1 MVSIAN
7 TSHGEA
13 QELITPGHGLQISDL
28 LADPALSQA
37 RVLSGKAGTGR
48 RVTGVRA
55 LDVRDALTRISAGD
69 LVVTGPWLLGE
80 VGAQLWPRQP
90 AGLAVRRGHGLPSVP
105 DHVLRAADERD
116 IAVVELPETL
126 GYDDL
131 LEMVY
136 SRLNRDQ
143 SQVLARI
150 DELHQALSRLV
161 LDGSDLTRI
170 ADMVASVL
178 DVGILVTSTDGRER
192 ASALS
197 DEVRRRLADR
207 GLFDPTGRFRVER
220 VGKGVLE
227 FGHGEVRIARIAS
240 AGTDLARMVCVSPD
254 RPLESPDV
262 QALERAAMV
271 AALLITREHAVAAV
285 ENKYRGDFLRDIFL
299 GRAGSD
305 AFVLE
310 HAQGFGWDID
320 RPLVVLSAEV
330 DPPGPEERPVA
341 ATVTRALQERFSA
354 AWGQVC
360 RAREATI
367 PSVDFSTE
375 VVTLLPACQ
384 TDTGQLDE
392 VALRADVRAVVEGVA
407 GDRGGGRK
415 PFSVGVSRVVTELS
429 GLPAAYNQARRA
441 TQVGRRI
448 SGGRS
453 TTFFDDLGVHR
464 LIALVPDQCE
474 LREFAEDVLGEL
486 AGESTEAADLRTTL
500 QVLLDTNFNVAEAA
514 RLQFFHYNTMRYRVN
529 KLERMLGPFSTDPH
543 LRLNLA
549 VALQVL
555 EMPHG

>member
-1 MVSIAN
+1 MVRIAN
-7 TSHGEA
+7 TLHREV
-13 QELITPGHGLQISDL
+13 QELITPSQGLQVRDL
-28 LADPALSQA
+28 LAEAALHDATVLAGKEGLA
-37 RVLSGKAGTGR
+37 RP
-48 RVTGVRA
+48 VTGVRA
-55 LDVRDALTRISAGD
+55 LDVPDALARIAAND
-69 LVVTGPWLLGE
+69 LVVTDTRLLDD
-80 VGAQLWPRQP
+80 ALDQLWERRP
-90 AGLAVRRGHGLPSVP
+90 AGLAVRRGPDLPAVP
-105 DHVLRAADERD
+105 ASVLRSADERD
-116 IAVVELPETL
+116 IPVVQLPETL

-136 SRLNRDQ
+136 TRLNSDQ

-161 LDGSDLTRI
+161 LDGSDLGRI
-170 ADMVASVL
+170 AAMVAAVL
-178 DVGILVTSTDGRER
+178 EVGIVVTSTDGRER

-197 DEVRRRLADR
+197 SELRERLAQR
-207 GLFDPTGRFRVER
+207 ELFDPTGRFRVER
-220 VGKGVLE
+220 VGKGSLA
-227 FGHGEVRIARIAS
+227 FGAGEVRVARIAS

-254 RPLESPDV
+254 RALEPPDV

-271 AALLITREHAVAAV
+271 AALLITREHAVSAV

-299 GRAGSD
+299 GRAGSE

-310 HAQGFGWDID
+310 HAQGFGWDIA

-330 DPPGPEERPVA
+330 DPPGPDETPVA

-354 AWGQVC
+354 AWSQVC
-360 RAREATI
+360 RARDSTI

-375 VVTLLPACQ
+375 VVTLLPAPLSA
-384 TDTGQLDE
+384 TGEIDE
-392 VALRADVRAVVEGVA
+392 PALRDDVRAVVEGVA

-415 PFSVGVSRVVTELS
+415 PFSVGVSRVVTELA
-429 GLPAAYNQARRA
+429 GLPAAYSQARRA

-448 SGGRS
+448 SGGKS
-453 TTFFDDLGVHR
+453 TTFFDDLGLHR
-464 LIALVPDQCE
+464 LIALVPDQAE

-486 AGESTEAADLRTTL
+486 AGDSTEAADLRTTL

-555 EMPHG
+555 DMPHG